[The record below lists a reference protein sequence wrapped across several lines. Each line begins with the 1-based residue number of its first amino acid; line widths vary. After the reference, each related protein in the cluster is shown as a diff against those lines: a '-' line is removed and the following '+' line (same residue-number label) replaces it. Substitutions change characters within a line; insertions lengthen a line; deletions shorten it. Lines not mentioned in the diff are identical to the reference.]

1 MRIVGADLGHG
12 LTHILRDQGRLGQ
25 LGEGRQPHTF
35 RFQQR
40 DGAGTRLGVLDAG
53 EKIQRT
59 GICALP
65 HGTHSRPRRVNL

>member
-40 DGAGTRLGVLDAG
+40 DGAGTRLASSTPARKSNGPVFARFPMALTVGPAG
-53 EKIQRT
+53 
-59 GICALP
+59 
-65 HGTHSRPRRVNL
+65 